1 MDNKKSLFYG
11 WWIAAATF
19 VILFIGL
26 CSGFYTVS
34 VFLEPIQQEFGWNRT
49 TISLGF
55 TIAALLVG
63 LLSPAVGWAV
73 SRFGVKGSAGAER
86 KGSPTGRRMGG
97 VTVRR

>member
-34 VFLEPIQQEFGWNRT
+34 VFLEPIQRDLC
-49 TISLGF
+49 TIPIL
-55 TIAALLVG
+55 
-63 LLSPAVGWAV
+63 
-73 SRFGVKGSAGAER
+73 KGSVSVPIIGD
-86 KGSPTGRRMGG
+86 MII
-97 VTVRR
+97 

>member
-63 LLSPAVGWAV
+63 LLSPVVGLAV
-73 SRFGVKGSAGAER
+73 SRFGVKGVQLFGALV
-86 KGSPTGRRMGG
+86 TGF
-97 VTVRR
+97 